1 MCEFVCLCVCVPALA
16 AQIPTLLH
24 FRHLHLL
31 CPTHFILSCG
41 NHSIF
46 FSHYLPAA
54 YRRWDTIN
62 KHLCLCSH
70 LFTEMPKFLFLL
82 LLDRKL
88 KQEGEDSEGEQN
100 TGNGLGQPR
109 TPGLKPSVL
118 SLDLSIQHHQ
128 FESYSDFED
137 KDEPDQKS
145 APKLVSAVTKWRN
158 MNAKKLSGLMVSLPK
173 ELVLQQ
179 GPTQTSDVQDIR
191 SHF

>member
-1 MCEFVCLCVCVPALA
+1 MQPLIHRDAK
-16 AQIPTLLH
+16 I
-24 FRHLHLL
+24 
-31 CPTHFILSCG
+31 FI
-41 NHSIF
+41 
-46 FSHYLPAA
+46 FSVIRQETQT
-54 YRRWDTIN
+54 RRW
-62 KHLCLCSH
+62 
-70 LFTEMPKFLFLL
+70 
-82 LLDRKL
+82 
-88 KQEGEDSEGEQN
+88 GDSEGEQN

-128 FESYSDFED
+128 FESYGDFED

-158 MNAKKLSGLMVSLPK
+158 MNVKKLSGLMVSLPK

-179 GPTQTSDVQDIR
+179 GPTQTSDVQDIK